1 MIKGKEEDE
10 LLDMTLKAIEIV
22 AISEMAQEKD
32 NLENK
37 VEALMAKKAE
47 NDTIE
52 EALLREKARN
62 IARLRGESVGKVKK
76 TRTSIIKNDD

>member
-1 MIKGKEEDE
+1 MKKGKEEDE

-37 VEALMAKKAE
+37 VEALMAKK
-47 NDTIE
+47 
-52 EALLREKARN
+52 
-62 IARLRGESVGKVKK
+62 S
-76 TRTSIIKNDD
+76 